1 MRLTVAYP
9 EPAEGLQAAADYT
22 ILPGSSQPQPRS
34 NPVDNK
40 ASLCYHRRQLGAIR
54 AGRFVLPD
62 VGGNCLLIWAEEP
75 GSVAFVSGLQC
86 RECGREQPADPLNVC
101 DFCFGPLEVVYDYAT
116 ISEVVSRDRIEAGPL
131 SIWRYG
137 DLLPADSDN
146 PVDLMAGYTPLLKA
160 DNLGKRLGLNNLY
173 IKNDSVNP
181 SFSFKD
187 RVVSVAATKAREFG
201 FETISCASTGNL
213 ACSVAAHAARAGMR
227 AVVFIPSDLE
237 RGKIIGAAIYGPT
250 LVAVDG
256 TYDQVNRLCSELADN
271 DDYKWAFVNINMR
284 PYYAEGSK
292 TLGYEVAEQL
302 GWRLPDHVVVPSA
315 SGAMFT
321 KIWKGFNELACLGL
335 LDGVEASSFG
345 PDQNTVHHPA
355 VTTQMHM
362 AQAEGCSPI
371 VSAWDNDEARIT
383 PVRPD
388 SLAKSLAIGNPADGI
403 YSLRVINN
411 SGGSAYAVPEDR
423 IVSGIRLLAET
434 EGIFTE
440 TAGGVTVSALAHLA
454 EKGAIGPNELTVVY
468 ITGNGLKTQEAV
480 EDEVVNPLTIKPTIT
495 SFEAAFQG

>member
-1 MRLTVAYP
+1 M
-9 EPAEGLQAAADYT
+9 
-22 ILPGSSQPQPRS
+22 
-34 NPVDNK
+34 
-40 ASLCYHRRQLGAIR
+40 
-54 AGRFVLPD
+54 
-62 VGGNCLLIWAEEP
+62 
-75 GSVAFVSGLQC
+75 AFVSGLQC
-86 RECGREQPADPLNVC
+86 RECGREQPADPVNVC
-101 DFCFGPLEVVYDYAT
+101 DFCFGPMEVVYDYAT

-137 DLLPADSDN
+137 DLLPADSDD
-146 PVDLMAGYTPLLKA
+146 PVDIMAGYTPLLKA

-271 DDYKWAFVNINMR
+271 DDYRGPSSTSICAPTTPRAARPWATRWPSSSAGVC
-284 PYYAEGSK
+284 
-292 TLGYEVAEQL
+292 
-302 GWRLPDHVVVPSA
+302 PDHVVVPSA

-411 SGGSAYAVPEDR
+411 SGGSAYAVPEDN

-454 EKGAIGPNELTVVY
+454 EQGAIGPDELTVVY

-480 EDEVVNPLTIKPTIT
+480 ENEVVNPLSIKPTIS
-495 SFEAAFQG
+495 SFEAALNG